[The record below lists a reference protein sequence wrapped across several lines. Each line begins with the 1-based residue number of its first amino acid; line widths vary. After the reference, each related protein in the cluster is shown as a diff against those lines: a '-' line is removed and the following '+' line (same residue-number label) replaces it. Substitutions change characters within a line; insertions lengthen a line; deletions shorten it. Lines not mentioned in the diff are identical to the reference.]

1 MIDRYTLP
9 KMGAIWNEQAK
20 FQSWLDVEL
29 AVCEVWSELGKIPGK
44 SLENIRKNASFSI
57 ERINEIEKIVDHD
70 LIAFTTCV
78 AEKVGEDSRYIHI
91 GLTSYDV
98 EDTALSLRLKAS
110 SDIIIEDIEKTI
122 VALKKRA
129 GENKGTMMMGRTHG
143 VHAEPITF
151 AFKLCVWIAEME
163 RNLERM
169 KKAKES
175 VNVGKISGAV
185 GSYANLEPKIEEMVC
200 NKLGL
205 KPSPAS
211 TQVLQR
217 DRIAEYMATL
227 ALIAGSLEKFATEIR
242 NLSRTEILE
251 VEEPFKKGQKGS
263 SAMPHKK
270 NPIISE
276 RITSLARVIRGN
288 CLAAME
294 NIPLWHE
301 RDLSNSAGE
310 RIIIPDS
317 NILIDYMLNKFTSL
331 MDGLVVHPENM
342 LANIERSGG
351 IVFSQRILLTLVD
364 SGLTREDAYK
374 IVQACAMEARSKG
387 RPMKDVCM
395 QDSELQKHIPKDKI
409 EGLFDLNYFTRNLY
423 AVYKRFGL

>member
-1 MIDRYTLP
+1 
-9 KMGAIWNEQAK
+9 MGSLWSEESK

-29 AVCEVWSELGKIPGK
+29 AVCEVWAELGKIPK
-44 SLENIRKNASFSI
+44 ASLENIKKKASFSV
-57 ERINEIEKIVDHD
+57 ERIDEIEKIVDHD

-78 AEKVGEDSRYIHI
+78 AEKVGEDSRYIHM

-110 SDIIIEDIEKTI
+110 ADIIIEDLEKAIE
-122 VALKKRA
+122 VLKKRA
-129 GENKGTMMMGRTHG
+129 KENKNTIMMGRTHG

-163 RNLERM
+163 RSLERM
-169 KKAKES
+169 KSAKEA
-175 VNVGKISGAV
+175 VNAGKISGAV
-185 GSYANLEPKIEEMVC
+185 GTYANLEPKIEEMVC
-200 NKLGL
+200 KRLGL

-217 DRIAEYMATL
+217 DRLADYMTTL
-227 ALIAGSLEKFATEIR
+227 AIIAGSLEKFAIEIR

-276 RITSLARVIRGN
+276 RITSLARVIRSN
-288 CLAAME
+288 SLAAME
-294 NIPLWHE
+294 NMPLWHE

-310 RIIIPDS
+310 RVIVPDS
-317 NILIDYMLNKFTSL
+317 NILLDYILNKFIAL
-331 MDGLVVHPENM
+331 MEGLVLHPENM
-342 LANIERSGG
+342 KANIERSGG

-364 SGLTREDAYK
+364 KGLTREDAYK
-374 IVQACAMEARSKG
+374 IVQTCAMEARSSGKA
-387 RPMKDVCM
+387 MKEVCLASF
-395 QDSELQKHIPKDKI
+395 DLQKHLPKEKI
-409 EGLFDLNYFTRNLY
+409 AELFDLGYFTRNLDS
-423 AVYKRFGL
+423 VYKRFNL